1 MSKRHPSEKVKI
13 AVFASGN
20 GSNFETIVEATK
32 SGKIEAELALLVT
45 DRPNAFVVERANEA
59 GIPTFSFSP
68 KTYSSK
74 DLFEQEIIEHLRT
87 HQIEWIF
94 LAGYMRLIGP
104 KLLQAYESKIVN
116 VHPSLLP
123 KFPGKDAIGQAFDAR
138 VSEMGI
144 TIHFVD
150 AGMDTGPIIA
160 QRSIEITPLE
170 TREQIEKRIH
180 ELEHELYPITIQ
192 KLVTEV

>member
-1 MSKRHPSEKVKI
+1 VSKLNHTVKVKI

-20 GSNFETIVEATK
+20 GSNFQTILEATR
-32 SGKIEAELALLVT
+32 SGEIEAELALLVT
-45 DRPNAFVVERANEA
+45 DRPNAFVVERAKNA
-59 GIPTFSFSP
+59 GVPTFSFNP
-68 KTYSSK
+68 KAYSSK
-74 DLFEQEIIEHLRT
+74 DLFEQEIIEQLQV
-87 HQIEWIF
+87 HQIKWIF

-123 KFPGKDAIGQAFDAR
+123 QFPGKDAIGQAFNAGAAE
-138 VSEMGI
+138 VGI

-160 QRSIEITPLE
+160 QRSIEITPFE
-170 TREQIEKRIH
+170 NREQIEKRIH
-180 ELEHELYPITIQ
+180 ELEHELYPSTIQ
-192 KLVTEV
+192 KLLAEA

>member
-20 GSNFETIVEATK
+20 GSNFQTIVEATK

-59 GIPTFSFSP
+59 GIPTFSFNP

-123 KFPGKDAIGQAFDAR
+123 KFPGKDAIGQAFDAG

-144 TIHFVD
+144 TIHYVD

-170 TREQIEKRIH
+170 NREQIEKRIH

-192 KLVTEV
+192 KLVTEA